1 MPIFNRCS
9 IIFVILTVS
18 FLALA
23 GSPVFCQSQAS
34 VIFVKGDPEIMKDG
48 KSGWEACSAGIAIDN
63 GDRVKTMKDQM
74 VEISFLNDKSNI
86 VRIEGD
92 SDVFIRK
99 SEAPYYIELLN
110 GSAMAM
116 ITKLPKKSTFEIAT
130 PVGLSGARG
139 TGWRASTDGRASI
152 FQAFEHFIYV
162 NGYDRAGKPKGS
174 LLIRGGWQT
183 LLNRFETPQRLE
195 KLSANDLAR
204 WNDWKRDLGSRVNE
218 ISQRLERAGALEG
231 RLGELQSKKLD
242 VKETR
247 DNNRVESRQGTS
259 RSSGG
264 SGGDDNRYKNEE

>member
-1 MPIFNRCS
+1 MAIFNRYRFLF
-9 IIFVILTVS
+9 II
-18 FLALA
+18 LAALFPVLS
-23 GSPVFCQSQAS
+23 GSQALCQSQAS
-34 VIFVKGDPEIMKDG
+34 VIFVKGDPKIMKDA
-48 KSGWEACSAGIAIDN
+48 KSEWEACAAGIAIDN
-63 GDRVKTMKDQM
+63 GDRVKTVKDQM

-162 NGYDRAGKPKGS
+162 NGYDQAGKPKGS
-174 LLIRGGWQT
+174 LLIRSGWQT

-195 KLSANDLAR
+195 KLSSGDMAR
-204 WNDWKRDLGSRVNE
+204 WNDWRRDLGSRVNE

-242 VKETR
+242 VKESR
-247 DNNRVESRQGTS
+247 DNSRVEGRQETS
-259 RSSGG
+259 RS
-264 SGGDDNRYKNEE
+264 GGDGGGDNRYNIGE